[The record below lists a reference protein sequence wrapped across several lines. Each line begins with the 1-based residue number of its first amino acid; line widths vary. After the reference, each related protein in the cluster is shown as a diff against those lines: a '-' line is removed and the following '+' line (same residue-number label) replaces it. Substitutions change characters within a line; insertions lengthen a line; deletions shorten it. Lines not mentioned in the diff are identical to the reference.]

1 MSEEEKKPKKR
12 GGCLKLGCGTFI
24 GFIVLGIIAGIFVE
38 KWEDEDIEKCNAGV
52 EEVCEELLKGDSDVS
67 SEITN
72 PLYKETFLEK
82 KKNME
87 ELKRKKA
94 EEQQKVD
101 ALVTRMAIC
110 KRLIKENLKDPD
122 SFKVL
127 NSITEQMATGII
139 RYSATNRFGGRVQE
153 RFDCN
158 KL

>member
-1 MSEEEKKPKKR
+1 
-12 GGCLKLGCGTFI
+12 
-24 GFIVLGIIAGIFVE
+24 
-38 KWEDEDIEKCNAGV
+38 
-52 EEVCEELLKGDSDVS
+52 
-67 SEITN
+67 
-72 PLYKETFLEK
+72 LEK

-139 RYSATNRFGGRVQE
+139 RYSATNSFGGRVQE